1 MTERTRQA
9 IERKIWN
16 ANYWIEDFKNDG
28 ITTAE
33 DITKIEIK
41 RDEWQSYIDHAD
53 TIEGKN

>member
-9 IERKIWN
+9 IERKIRN

-28 ITTAE
+28 ISTAE

-41 RDEWQSYIDHAD
+41 RDEWQSYIDYAD
-53 TIEGKN
+53 TSEGKN